1 MKGIVFLGGLFM
13 ALCAGLLAGAYP
25 AIYATSIPQRIVL
38 NGSFG
43 LSPKGKRMRECLVGF
58 QYTVSIILIVLSLF
72 IYKQIE
78 TMRSHSFG
86 FGNDNVVVVE
96 LNKEITEK
104 YKENFTNRLRG
115 YAGIEDVAFAA
126 SKIGATNENRGGAAE
141 FNGETIYFYYLNV
154 SPNFL
159 SP

>member
-1 MKGIVFLGGLFM
+1 
-13 ALCAGLLAGAYP
+13 
-25 AIYATSIPQRIVL
+25 
-38 NGSFG
+38 
-43 LSPKGKRMRECLVGF
+43 
-58 QYTVSIILIVLSLF
+58 
-72 IYKQIE
+72 
-78 TMRSHSFG
+78 MRSHSFG

-154 SPNFL
+154 SPNFFIPYGYYRERRACL
-159 SP
+159 KDGRWEE

>member
-1 MKGIVFLGGLFM
+1 
-13 ALCAGLLAGAYP
+13 
-25 AIYATSIPQRIVL
+25 
-38 NGSFG
+38 
-43 LSPKGKRMRECLVGF
+43 MRECLVGF

-115 YAGIEDVAFAA
+115 YAGIEDVEIGRA
-126 SKIGATNENRGGAAE
+126 SCRER
-141 FNGETIYFYYLNV
+141 V
-154 SPNFL
+154 
-159 SP
+159 